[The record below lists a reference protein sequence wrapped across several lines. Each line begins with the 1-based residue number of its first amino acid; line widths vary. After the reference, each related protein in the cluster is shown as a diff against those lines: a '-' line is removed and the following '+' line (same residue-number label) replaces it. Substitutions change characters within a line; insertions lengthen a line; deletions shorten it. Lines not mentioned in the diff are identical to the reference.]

1 MGTKGHQERLQEAKV
16 GEMLYGGTGGGETVW
31 KYNTPPLSAQLD
43 TTNHCLSVCL
53 MLPGKFEVWLKAEI

>member
-1 MGTKGHQERLQEAKV
+1 MGTKGRQERLQEANI
-16 GEMLYGGTGGGETVW
+16 GEMLYGRTVW

-53 MLPGKFEVWLKAEI
+53 MLAGKFEVWLKAEI